1 MNENTLIKLAKSVTT
16 LSSIPARLYYY
27 DQEIASY
34 SGVTFNPDPISP
46 HIETIL
52 NQPHQVNMYATEN
65 LMFYGSVK
73 HGDYTIVIG
82 PVGRITTNDALLTEM
97 LFQMNEPRN
106 RASELK
112 DYISAIPSSIEVT
125 SFAQMLCDINSV
137 VNGVDVSIYNID
149 VFNFQSEGD
158 TKEVFK
164 TLQKSLSNIRDADIL
179 GDDPHWNTYTI
190 TGAHEFEKNLL
201 YAISHGQVDLLSD
214 PKYFEQTVSVGKL
227 ANNNMRQMKNQG
239 ICLAVLASR
248 AAIDGGLNVE
258 QSYTLCNIYIQK
270 IEECDAFSELSNI
283 SMQIIIDYASR
294 IHTLLVGENH
304 SPIIARAIQFIARN
318 INQRLYIED
327 IAEQLNVNRSYLSIR
342 FKKETGM
349 TLTDYIIQQK
359 IFEAQRLIQNT
370 DRSLLQ
376 ISNYLDF
383 SSQSYFQTQFK
394 KYTGMTPA
402 QYKKQ
407 HSK

>member
-1 MNENTLIKLAKSVTT
+1 MNESTLIKLTKSVTT

-27 DQEIASY
+27 DREIASY
-34 SGVTFNPDPISP
+34 SMVTFNPDPISP

-65 LMFYGSVK
+65 LIFYGSVK
-73 HGDYTIVIG
+73 HSGYTVVIG
-82 PVGRITTNDALLTEM
+82 PVGRITTSDALLTEM

-137 VNGVDVSIYNID
+137 VNVVDVSIYDID

-164 TLQKSLSNIRDADIL
+164 TLQKSLSNIRDADIF

-227 ANNNMRQMKNQG
+227 ANNNMRQMKNQE

-270 IEECDAFSELSNI
+270 IEECDDFSELSNI
-283 SMQIIIDYASR
+283 SRQIIIDYASR
-294 IHTLLVGENH
+294 VHTLLVGEDH

-318 INQRLYIED
+318 INQRIYIED

-402 QYKKQ
+402 QYKKNYR
-407 HSK
+407 K

>member
-34 SGVTFNPDPISP
+34 SAVTFNPDPISP

-82 PVGRITTNDALLTEM
+82 PVGRITTSDALLTEM
-97 LFQMNEPRN
+97 LFQINEPRN

-137 VNGVDVSIYNID
+137 VNGVDVSIYDID

-164 TLQKSLSNIRDADIL
+164 TLQKSLSNIRDADIF

-227 ANNNMRQMKNQG
+227 ANNNMRQMKNQE

-270 IEECDAFSELSNI
+270 IEECDDFSELSNI
-283 SMQIIIDYASR
+283 SRQIIIDYASR
-294 IHTLLVGENH
+294 VHTLLVGEDH

-318 INQRLYIED
+318 INQRIYIED

-402 QYKKQ
+402 QYKKNYR
-407 HSK
+407 K

>member
-82 PVGRITTNDALLTEM
+82 PVGRITTSDALLTEM

-137 VNGVDVSIYNID
+137 VNGVDVSIYDID

-164 TLQKSLSNIRDADIL
+164 TLQKSLSNIRDADIF

-190 TGAHEFEKNLL
+190 TEAHEFEKNLL

-227 ANNNMRQMKNQG
+227 ANNNMRQMKNQE

-270 IEECDAFSELSNI
+270 MEECDDFSELSNI
-283 SMQIIIDYASR
+283 SRQIIIDYASR

-318 INQRLYIED
+318 INQRIYIED

-407 HSK
+407 NSK

>member
-34 SGVTFNPDPISP
+34 SMVTFNPDPISP

-65 LMFYGSVK
+65 LIFYGSVK
-73 HGDYTIVIG
+73 HSGYTIVIG
-82 PVGRITTNDALLTEM
+82 PVGRITTSDALLTEM

-137 VNGVDVSIYNID
+137 VNGVDVSIYDID

-190 TGAHEFEKNLL
+190 TEAHEFEKNLL

-270 IEECDAFSELSNI
+270 IEECDDFSELSNI
-283 SMQIIIDYASR
+283 SRQIIIDYASR
-294 IHTLLVGENH
+294 VHTLLVGEDH

-318 INQRLYIED
+318 INQRIYIED

-402 QYKKQ
+402 QYKKNYR
-407 HSK
+407 K

>member
-16 LSSIPARLYYY
+16 LSSIPARLYYH

-34 SGVTFNPDPISP
+34 SMVTFNPDPISP

-82 PVGRITTNDALLTEM
+82 PVGRITTSDALLTEM

-164 TLQKSLSNIRDADIL
+164 TLQKSLSNIRDADIF

-227 ANNNMRQMKNQG
+227 ANNNMRQMKNQE

-270 IEECDAFSELSNI
+270 IEECDDFSELSNI
-283 SMQIIIDYASR
+283 SRQIIIDYASR
-294 IHTLLVGENH
+294 VHTLLVGEDH

-318 INQRLYIED
+318 INQRIYIED